1 MARVTVEDC
10 VEIVPNR
17 FELVLLA
24 ARRAREISAGS
35 SLTVDRDKDK
45 NPVVGLREIA
55 EQTISLPTLRENL
68 IKSMQRHA
76 FRDETDEDLDSELE
90 EALQADKGALM
101 EDGLLEKFADT
112 DEDDD
117 EDILA
122 SQMEE
127 AEAASHLDV
136 QEDKD
141 L

>member
-10 VEIVPNR
+10 VEVIPNR

-35 SLTVDRDKDK
+35 ALTVDRDKDK

-55 EQTISLPTLRENL
+55 EQTISLVQLQDNL

-76 FRDETDEDLDSELE
+76 FRDETEDLDTELE
-90 EALQADKGALM
+90 EALQADRGAIG
-101 EDGLLEKFADT
+101 DGLLEKLT
-112 DEDDD
+112 ERDEDEE
-117 EDILA
+117 EDILS

-127 AEAASHLDV
+127 ADAASHLDIK
-136 QEDKD
+136 EDID

>member
-55 EQTISLPTLRENL
+55 EQTISLPMLRENL

-76 FRDETDEDLDSELE
+76 FRDETEDLDSELE
-90 EALQADKGALM
+90 EALQADRGSLG
-101 EDGLLEKFADT
+101 DGLLEKLSDK
-112 DEDDD
+112 DEDEE
-117 EDILA
+117 EDIIE
-122 SQMEE
+122 SQLEE
-127 AEAASHLDV
+127 HEAATHLDV
-136 QEDKD
+136 KEDTEID

>member
-10 VEIVPNR
+10 VEVVPNR

-35 SLTVDRDKDK
+35 NLTVDRDKDK

-55 EQTISLPTLRENL
+55 EQTISLPILHENL

-76 FRDETDEDLDSELE
+76 FRDETEDLDNELE
-90 EALQADKGALM
+90 EALQADRGSTA
-101 EDGLLEKFADT
+101 DGLLEKFSDK
-112 DEDDD
+112 DDDD
-117 EDILA
+117 EDDIL
-122 SQMEE
+122 STQMEE
-127 AEAASHLDV
+127 AEAATHLDV
-136 QEDKD
+136 QEDID

>member
-35 SLTVDRDKDK
+35 HLTVDRDKDK

-55 EQTISLPTLRENL
+55 EQTISLPVLKESL

-76 FRDETDEDLDSELE
+76 FRDETEDLDGDLE
-90 EALQADKGALM
+90 EALQADRDTAAG
-101 EDGLLEKFADT
+101 DVLERLSDR
-112 DEDDD
+112 DDD
-117 EDILA
+117 LEEDDILA
-122 SQMEE
+122 AQMEE
-127 AEAASHLDV
+127 AEAATHLDV
-136 QEDKD
+136 QNDTD
-141 L
+141 I

>member
-10 VEIVPNR
+10 VEVVSNR

-35 SLTVDRDKDK
+35 NLTVDRDKDK
-45 NPVVGLREIA
+45 NPVVALREIA
-55 EQTISLPTLRENL
+55 EQTIALPNLKENL

-76 FRDETDEDLDSELE
+76 FRDEVEDPDHVLE
-90 EALQADKGALM
+90 EALQSDRISATG
-101 EDGLLEKFADT
+101 GLLENFSDK
-112 DEDDD
+112 DDSEE

-127 AEAASHLDV
+127 AEAATHLDV
-136 QEDKD
+136 QDEV
-141 L
+141 

>member
-35 SLTVDRDKDK
+35 NLTVDRDKDK

-55 EQTISLPTLRENL
+55 EQTISLPVLKENL

-76 FRDETDEDLDSELE
+76 FRDETEDLDSELE
-90 EALQADKGALM
+90 EALHADRSSTVG
-101 EDGLLEKFADT
+101 GILEKLSDKD
-112 DEDDD
+112 DEGED

-122 SQMEE
+122 AQMEE
-127 AEAASHLDV
+127 MEAIAHLDI
-136 QEDKD
+136 QDAAD
-141 L
+141 I

>member
-10 VEIVPNR
+10 VEVVPNR

-24 ARRAREISAGS
+24 ARRAREIAAGS
-35 SLTVDRDKDK
+35 NLTVDRDKDK

-55 EQTISLPTLRENL
+55 EQTISLPILRENL

-76 FRDETDEDLDSELE
+76 FRDETEDLDSELE
-90 EALQADKGALM
+90 EALQADRGSLSG
-101 EDGLLEKFADT
+101 GLLEKFVDK
-112 DEDDD
+112 EDDE
-117 EDILA
+117 EDILS

-136 QEDKD
+136 QEDAD

>member
-10 VEIVPNR
+10 VEVIPNR

-35 SLTVDRDKDK
+35 TLTVDRDKDK

-55 EQTISLPTLRENL
+55 EQTISLEVLKENL
-68 IKSMQRHA
+68 IKSMQRHG
-76 FRDETDEDLDSELE
+76 FRDETEDLDTELE
-90 EALQADKGALM
+90 KALQADQGSLP
-101 EDGLLEKFADT
+101 DGFLDKADK
-112 DEDDD
+112 DEDEE
-117 EDILA
+117 EDILS

-136 QEDKD
+136 KEDTE

>member
-10 VEIVPNR
+10 VEVIPNR

-35 SLTVDRDKDK
+35 TLTVDRDKDK

-55 EQTISLPTLRENL
+55 EQTISLTVLRENL

-76 FRDETDEDLDSELE
+76 FRDEVDEDLDSELE
-90 EALQADKGALM
+90 EALQADRGSIG
-101 EDGLLEKFADT
+101 DGMLEKFTDK
-112 DEDDD
+112 DEDEE
-117 EDILA
+117 EDVLA
-122 SQMEE
+122 SQEQ
-127 AEAASHLDV
+127 DV
-136 QEDKD
+136 EDNE

>member
-76 FRDETDEDLDSELE
+76 FRDETEDLDSELE
-90 EALQADKGALM
+90 EALQADRGTLG
-101 EDGLLEKFADT
+101 DGLLEKLSDK
-112 DEDDD
+112 DEDEEDD
-117 EDILA
+117 IIEAQL
-122 SQMEE
+122 EE
-127 AEAASHLDV
+127 HEAATHLDV
-136 QEDKD
+136 KEDTEID

>member
-35 SLTVDRDKDK
+35 TLTVDRDKDK

-55 EQTISLPTLRENL
+55 EQTISLPILRENL

-76 FRDETDEDLDSELE
+76 FRDETEDLDNELE
-90 EALQADKGALM
+90 EALQADRGSLN
-101 EDGLLEKFADT
+101 DGFLEKFSDK
-112 DEDDD
+112 DDD
-117 EDILA
+117 DDDIA
-122 SQMEE
+122 SSQMEE
-127 AEAASHLDV
+127 AEAATHLDV
-136 QEDKD
+136 QDDPD

>member
-35 SLTVDRDKDK
+35 NLTVDRDKDK

-55 EQTISLPTLRENL
+55 GQTISLPILRENL

-76 FRDETDEDLDSELE
+76 FRDETEDLDSELE
-90 EALQADKGALM
+90 EALQADRGSAVEGM
-101 EDGLLEKFADT
+101 LEKLSDK
-112 DEDDD
+112 DDD
-117 EDILA
+117 EEDDILA
-122 SQMEE
+122 IQMEE
-127 AEAASHLDV
+127 AEAATHLDV
-136 QEDKD
+136 QDGAD
-141 L
+141 I

>member
-10 VEIVPNR
+10 VEVVSNR

-55 EQTISLPTLRENL
+55 EQTISLPQLQDNL

-76 FRDETDEDLDSELE
+76 FRDETEDLDTELE
-90 EALQADKGALM
+90 EALQADRGALG
-101 EDGLLEKFADT
+101 DGLLDKLSDR
-112 DEDDD
+112 DEDEED
-117 EDILA
+117 DILSA
-122 SQMEE
+122 QIEE
-127 AEAASHLDV
+127 AEAASHLDIK
-136 QEDKD
+136 EDTE

>member
-10 VEIVPNR
+10 VEVIPNR

-35 SLTVDRDKDK
+35 TLTLDRDKDK

-55 EQTISLPTLRENL
+55 EQTISLPTLKENL

-90 EALQADKGALM
+90 EALQADRGTVA
-101 EDGLLEKFADT
+101 DGMLEKFS
-112 DEDDD
+112 DEAE
-117 EDILA
+117 EDILT

-136 QEDKD
+136 QEDTD
-141 L
+141 I

>member
-10 VEIVPNR
+10 VEIIPNR

-45 NPVVGLREIA
+45 NPVVALREIA
-55 EQTISLPTLRENL
+55 GQTISLPILHENL
-68 IKSMQRHA
+68 IKGMQRHA
-76 FRDETDEDLDSELE
+76 FRDETEDLDSELE
-90 EALQADKGALM
+90 EALQADRGSL
-101 EDGLLEKFADT
+101 EDGLLEKLSDK
-112 DEDDD
+112 DEDEE

-122 SQMEE
+122 AQMEE

-136 QEDKD
+136 KVDTEIDI
-141 L
+141 

>member
-10 VEIVPNR
+10 VEVIPNR

-35 SLTVDRDKDK
+35 NLTVDRDKDK

-76 FRDETDEDLDSELE
+76 FREETDEDLDGELE
-90 EALQADKGALM
+90 AALQADRGTVT
-101 EDGLLEKFADT
+101 DGLLEKFAEK
-112 DEDDD
+112 DEDEE
-117 EDILA
+117 EDVVAAL
-122 SQMEE
+122 MEE

-136 QEDKD
+136 KEDTD

>member
-10 VEIVPNR
+10 VEIIPNR

-55 EQTISLPTLRENL
+55 EQTISLPMLKENL

-76 FRDETDEDLDSELE
+76 FRDETEDLDTELE
-90 EALQADKGALM
+90 EALQADRGSLG
-101 EDGLLEKFADT
+101 DGLLEKLSNKDD

-117 EDILA
+117 IVA
-122 SQMEE
+122 SQLEE

-136 QEDKD
+136 VEDTD
-141 L
+141 IDI